1 MKIPKIAL
9 TLFATVHLATAF
21 TAPSFLSRKSLDFK
35 LRVANVAVESKT
47 STGNGFETPPIVPF
61 GGSARPQ
68 DTPDKTIV
76 GGKGVGLQEMS
87 RIGVEVPPGFTL
99 TTPLCELFQESR
111 DLTPELWDM
120 VKESVKRVEEDMGKK
135 YGDKENPL
143 LFSCRSGAA
152 VSMPGMMDTVLNIG
166 LNSET
171 VEGLA
176 KATGNPRFAYDA
188 FRRLLDMYGD
198 VVLGIEH
205 EAFEEKMEQIKD
217 EEGVFDDTELSVD
230 ALKRLAVEYKKVYT
244 DHGMEFPEDPYDQL
258 KSCVRAVFG
267 SWMADRA
274 IKYREI
280 NNIENLIGTACNI
293 QTMVFGNMGESS
305 GTGVAF
311 SRDPGTGENKL
322 YGEYLINAQGED
334 VVAGIRTPEP
344 ISRMKAVLPAAY
356 EQFLDNVDKLENHF
370 GDMQDVEFTVEN
382 EKLWMLQCRSGK
394 RTGKAAFNLAVDL
407 VEEGLTTREDA
418 LLNIEAGHVDQM
430 LHPEF
435 PESVL
440 SSAEYKDNILGTGLP
455 GGPGAAVGKIVLST
469 EEAEMMKANGES
481 VIMVRENTSPE
492 DVGGMWAAEGILT
505 QRGGMTS
512 HAAVVARGWGKTC
525 VCGLGALSIDEEA
538 RTVKFAGSD
547 KVLKAGDVISLN
559 GSTGEVIGLEVS
571 TSQPALGGALGTVL
585 GWADDVTD
593 SLKVMANADSGPD
606 ATKAAELGAK
616 GIGLCRTEHMFFEKE
631 RLPVVR
637 KWILKG
643 EGLSELQEFQRK
655 DFRDILKAMNDK
667 PVTIRLLDPPLHEFL
682 PRLEQ
687 CNAEMAESVGFG
699 SDVEGLKAKIEG
711 MHEENPMLGLR
722 GVRLGLTRPELS
734 EMQVQAIMDAACDL
748 VQADSE
754 NKPFPRIMVPL
765 AGSVAEYERQA
776 KTVKRVAEQVKK
788 DRGLDIRY
796 EIGTMMEVPRLTLVA
811 DQIASL
817 KDEDGGSLC
826 NFFSYGTNDLTQMTL
841 GISRDDAGAF
851 IPEYIAS
858 GICEADP
865 FVTIDTEGVGFL
877 IRKSAAAG
885 RSASTDLSLSV
896 CGEHGGDPAS
906 IAFFDNVGLNY
917 VSCSPFRVPVAR
929 LTAGQAAL
937 KRRRSGD
944 TSTAAERVNKF

>member
-280 NNIENLIGTACNI
+280 NDIENLIGTACNI

-322 YGEYLINAQGED
+322 YG
-334 VVAGIRTPEP
+334 
-344 ISRMKAVLPAAY
+344 
-356 EQFLDNVDKLENHF
+356 
-370 GDMQDVEFTVEN
+370 
-382 EKLWMLQCRSGK
+382 
-394 RTGKAAFNLAVDL
+394 
-407 VEEGLTTREDA
+407 
-418 LLNIEAGHVDQM
+418 
-430 LHPEF
+430 
-435 PESVL
+435 
-440 SSAEYKDNILGTGLP
+440 
-455 GGPGAAVGKIVLST
+455 
-469 EEAEMMKANGES
+469 
-481 VIMVRENTSPE
+481 
-492 DVGGMWAAEGILT
+492 GM
-505 QRGGMTS
+505 
-512 HAAVVARGWGKTC
+512 
-525 VCGLGALSIDEEA
+525 
-538 RTVKFAGSD
+538 F
-547 KVLKAGDVISLN
+547 
-559 GSTGEVIGLEVS
+559 
-571 TSQPALGGALGTVL
+571 
-585 GWADDVTD
+585 
-593 SLKVMANADSGPD
+593 
-606 ATKAAELGAK
+606 
-616 GIGLCRTEHMFFEKE
+616 
-631 RLPVVR
+631 
-637 KWILKG
+637 
-643 EGLSELQEFQRK
+643 
-655 DFRDILKAMNDK
+655 
-667 PVTIRLLDPPLHEFL
+667 
-682 PRLEQ
+682 
-687 CNAEMAESVGFG
+687 
-699 SDVEGLKAKIEG
+699 
-711 MHEENPMLGLR
+711 
-722 GVRLGLTRPELS
+722 
-734 EMQVQAIMDAACDL
+734 
-748 VQADSE
+748 
-754 NKPFPRIMVPL
+754 
-765 AGSVAEYERQA
+765 
-776 KTVKRVAEQVKK
+776 
-788 DRGLDIRY
+788 
-796 EIGTMMEVPRLTLVA
+796 
-811 DQIASL
+811 
-817 KDEDGGSLC
+817 
-826 NFFSYGTNDLTQMTL
+826 
-841 GISRDDAGAF
+841 
-851 IPEYIAS
+851 
-858 GICEADP
+858 
-865 FVTIDTEGVGFL
+865 
-877 IRKSAAAG
+877 
-885 RSASTDLSLSV
+885 
-896 CGEHGGDPAS
+896 
-906 IAFFDNVGLNY
+906 
-917 VSCSPFRVPVAR
+917 
-929 LTAGQAAL
+929 
-937 KRRRSGD
+937 
-944 TSTAAERVNKF
+944 